1 MQLQAS
7 CWVYIWAALKAAPG
21 LTKRL
26 LSHNDNDA
34 VMMISI
40 AG

>member
-7 CWVYIWAALKAAPG
+7 YWVYIWATLKAAPG

-26 LSHNDNDA
+26 LSCDDNDA
-34 VMMISI
+34 VMMISV